1 MLSAVIIQLGSSAG
15 LRPDLVGKP
24 NLPRGKRTLAQ
35 YFNTAAFYERSLFS
49 APGGDPLAPGN
60 AGRNLVVGP
69 GNINLDASIFKEV
82 PIFDRAKLQLRM
94 ESFNALNTPH
104 FGNPDGSVSSGTFG
118 AITRQS
124 GGQRDNRK
132 VQLDVKVLF

>member
-1 MLSAVIIQLGSSAG
+1 VNVVRSNNPTGSSAG
-15 LRPDLVGKP
+15 LRPDLVGNP

-35 YFNTAAFYERSLFS
+35 YFNTAAFSVDHFS
-49 APGGDPLAPGN
+49 GPGGDPLAPGN

-82 PIFDRAKLQLRM
+82 PIYDRAKLQLRM

-104 FGNPDGSVSSGTFG
+104 FGNPDGSGSGTFG